1 MLCTEIT
8 GVDRMR
14 AFSGELTVRLNDQRI
29 PLEDAMEVPPG
40 LRGYVQLAL
49 DQPVINA
56 FFTLEQGP
64 FDMVPVI

>member
-1 MLCTEIT
+1 
-8 GVDRMR
+8 
-14 AFSGELTVRLNDQRI
+14 
-29 PLEDAMEVPPG
+29 MEVPPG

-64 FDMVPVI
+64 FDLVPVI